1 VLFTVASVPYLWHFA
16 APVDGEIVYGF
27 LAWQYL
33 VGSALFMA
41 GGLFT
46 YMRAVLDLRGSA
58 AG

>member
-1 VLFTVASVPYLWHFA
+1 VPYLWHFA